1 MIQSQSLSQIK
12 KELEIMRDDIMY
24 DIKQEWNDDKI
35 RMGMQ
40 LQFILISIANI
51 DAILSEPDSQIFK
64 SSIKF

>member
-1 MIQSQSLSQIK
+1 MSQSLSNIRQ
-12 KELEIMRDDIMY
+12 ELLIMRDDIMY
-24 DIKQEWNDDKI
+24 DLQQEWNEDKI

-40 LQFILISIANI
+40 LQFIMMSIANI